1 MSSYKPPFTLN
12 AEILGYVARIC
23 ELVGCLSASDEMQG
37 MLRLRR
43 VNRIRTIQGSL
54 AIEGN
59 TLTEGQ
65 ITAILEGKRVLAPP
79 REVQEVKNA
88 LFAYEFFQGWFPEK
102 EADMLEAHRL
112 LMNGLIDDAGVYR
125 DGGVGVMSGERGVH
139 MAPPANRVQ
148 MLMADLLGWLSTSTI
163 HPLVKSSVFHYEFEF
178 IHPFSDGN
186 GRLGRLWQSLILA
199 KWNPVFAHLPVE
211 SLVFERQ
218 EAYYR
223 ALQES
228 TLESDSGPF
237 IVFMLAALHDA
248 LVSVTPQVAPP
259 VTPQV
264 LELLRVVKSDASRA
278 ELQAVL
284 GLRDRKSF
292 FERYLRPALALG
304 LLEMSIPDKPN
315 SRLQKYRLTDKGRQV
330 KQCESLNLKS

>member
-1 MSSYKPPFTLN
+1 MSSYSPPFTLN
-12 AEILGYVARIC
+12 AEILGYIAKIC
-23 ELVGCLSASDEMQG
+23 ELMGRLSTTDEMAG

-43 VNRIRTIQGSL
+43 IHRIRTIQGSL

-59 TLTEGQ
+59 TLTEAQ
-65 ITAILEGKRVLAPP
+65 ITAILEGKRVIAPP

-88 LFAYEFFQGWFPEK
+88 LSAYEHFHHWCPEK
-102 EADMLEAHRL
+102 EEDLLEAHRL
-112 LMNGLIDDAGVYR
+112 LMSGLIDDAGFYR
-125 DGGVGVMSGERGVH
+125 AGGVGVMSGGSVIH
-139 MAPPANRVQ
+139 MAPPADRVHQ
-148 MLMADLLGWLSTSTI
+148 LMADLLSWLSTSTI
-163 HPLVKSSVFHYEFEF
+163 HPLVSSSVFHYEFEF

-186 GRLGRLWQSLILA
+186 GRMGRLWQSLILA

-228 TLESDSGPF
+228 TRESDSASF
-237 IVFMLAALHDA
+237 IVFMLGALHDA
-248 LVSVTPQVAPP
+248 LISVTPQVVPQ

-264 LELLRVVKSDASRA
+264 LELLRTMKSEVSRV
-278 ELQAVL
+278 ELQALL

-292 FERYLRPALALG
+292 FERYLRPSLSLG
-304 LLEMSIPDKPN
+304 LVEMSIPDKPN
-315 SRLQKYRLTDKGRQV
+315 SRLQKYRLTGKGRQA
-330 KQCESLNLKS
+330 KLSCGE